1 MWGLSPGAPLERHIA
16 VGTRLASADLESETT
31 MRPFNPLLL
40 ATLGIA
46 ALGVPRGH
54 AQAPPDAATPGVADD
69 LARLRAATAGFRD
82 IAAAHAAGYPTATP
96 PCLANPPAGGMG
108 HHYVNRAHVDGRLE
122 LERPEILLYA
132 PDGSGKLKLVAVEYI
147 IPYRIL
153 PAESEAPR
161 IFGQP
166 LRQSD
171 QLKLWYLHVWAWEE
185 NPGGLFAD
193 WNPAVT
199 C

>member
-1 MWGLSPGAPLERHIA
+1 MRLPL
-16 VGTRLASADLESETT
+16 
-31 MRPFNPLLL
+31 PLLL
-40 ATLGIA
+40 ATLGAA
-46 ALGVPRGH
+46 ALSVQRCNAQTVP
-54 AQAPPDAATPGVADD
+54 APADVAED

-82 IAAAHAAGYPTATP
+82 IAAAQAAGYPTSTP

-108 HHYVNRAHVDGRLE
+108 HHYVNRAHVDDRLE

-132 PDGSGKLKLVAVEYI
+132 PDKSGKLKLVAVEYI

-153 PAESEAPR
+153 PPESEAPR
-161 IFGQP
+161 IFGQA

-185 NPGGLFAD
+185 NPAGLFAD